1 MTAQVIDLNLKR
13 IERSTEFMRAATE
26 RGNAVYAAWKAT
38 GQPKDGNHYEWDNEL
53 GQMVETIHSDYAGT
67 PDA

>member
-26 RGNAVYAAWKAT
+26 RGNAVYAAWKAADK
-38 GQPKDGNHYEWDNEL
+38 PKDNTDYEWDNEL
-53 GQMVETIHSDYAGT
+53 GQMVATIHAGD
-67 PDA
+67 PGDER